1 MSREEF
7 MHFDE
12 IDDLSKDK
20 TMTMDQN
27 GIIAEGSDYQHL
39 RMENEDEQIEEEDK
53 EVVIVEEED
62 DENIIEENVKETPKH
77 KRPKPSMVFA
87 VHTNFGL

>member
-1 MSREEF
+1 

-20 TMTMDQN
+20 T
-27 GIIAEGSDYQHL
+27 IIKDKNQMRADPEGSDYQ
-39 RMENEDEQIEEEDK
+39 RMENNESKEDEQIDEEDK
-53 EVVIVEEED
+53 EVVIVEEDD

-77 KRPKPSMVFA
+77 KRPKPSMVF
-87 VHTNFGL
+87 TLILDYNK